1 MKTFAI
7 TTLGCKV
14 NAFESESY
22 TESLK
27 TLGYKEVDFKDT
39 ADIYIINTCSVTNTA
54 ASKSRQKI
62 HQAIKQNEKAMIC
75 VIGCY
80 VQTNQQDLH
89 EIERIDL
96 LIGAKGKDKL
106 AQYIEQGN
114 AMPSISNQRDLQF
127 ELLPLKSY
135 THQTRAFLKIQD
147 GCDQFCSYCIIPYA
161 RGNERS
167 AQTDELVDM
176 ARSLVAAG
184 HKEIVLSGIHIGR
197 YGKGSDTDLANLMH
211 RLDQQVEGLIR
222 IRLSS
227 IEITEITDE
236 IVALIKSSDK
246 IARHLHIPLQS
257 GCDTVLQRM
266 NRPYTTADYLRRIQ
280 KIRQQ
285 VPDISISS
293 DIIVGFPGE
302 SDEEYEQTSAFAEQC
317 RFSFLHVFPY
327 SVRLNTP
334 AAEMKDQ
341 IDAQTKKARAAR
353 LIDKSA
359 KLKARYDMQFVNKT
373 VNVLFESYH
382 NGFAIGHTSQYV
394 MVRVESAVPLNNQL
408 HDVLIT
414 HHKAGSNYGIL
425 DPKAVNP

>member
-1 MKTFAI
+1 MKSFAI
-7 TTLGCKV
+7 ATLGCKV

-22 TESLK
+22 TESLQA
-27 TLGYKEVDFKDT
+27 LGYKEVDFKES

-62 HQAIKQNEKAMIC
+62 HQAIRQNEQAMIC

-106 AQYIEQGN
+106 AQYIEQGSGV
-114 AMPSISNQRDLQF
+114 PSISDQRNMQF
-127 ELLPLKSY
+127 ESLPLKSY
-135 THQTRAFLKIQD
+135 MHQTRAFLKIQD

-161 RGNERS
+161 RGNERW
-167 AQTDELVDM
+167 AQSDELIDM
-176 ARSLVAAG
+176 AKSLVAGG

-197 YGKGSDTDLANLMH
+197 YGKGTSTDLGHLMH

-236 IVALIKSSDK
+236 ILALMKSSDR

-266 NRPYTTADYLRRIQ
+266 NRPYTTADYLSRIREIRRQ
-280 KIRQQ
+280 L
-285 VPDISISS
+285 PDISISS

-302 SDEEYEQTSAFAEQC
+302 TDEEFKLTTAFIEQC

-327 SVRLNTP
+327 SMRLNTP
-334 AAEMKDQ
+334 AAQMNDQ
-341 IDAQTKKARAAR
+341 IDAQTKKARAKL
-353 LIDKSA
+353 LIDKSVQ
-359 KLKARYDMQFVNKT
+359 LKARYDMQFVNKT
-373 VNVLFESYH
+373 VQVLFESYQH
-382 NGFAIGHTSQYV
+382 GYAIGHTSEYV
-394 MVRVESAVPLNNQL
+394 TVRTESTIPLNNQL
-408 HDVLIT
+408 HNVLIT
-414 HHKAGSNYGIL
+414 HHKAGNNYGIL
-425 DPKAVNP
+425 DSKAVNP